1 ISQEHGRQLV
11 AGRAYS
17 MYRVIPTETFVWR
30 VWSLRFAVCVVAVVL
45 TSLVPFRGLAQAF
58 LPRKGEGSVAMTYQS
73 VHVAGHFLEDG
84 SRFPAYQSRANNM
97 IFGLEYGLTD
107 RLALDA
113 SLPYMLTKYTGKE
126 VPLNLPINVL
136 DDGTYHGTFQ
146 DFQFGLRYNVQ
157 RRHFA
162 VTPFFTVVLPSHAYK
177 TVGEAAAGANLR
189 QLISGVYTGRLLN
202 PVIPRT
208 YVEGMYSYAVVEK
221 AANID
226 LNRSNTE
233 LNAGYFIT
241 PSLSANFLW
250 RGQWTHGG
258 LNFSEILQG
267 SSSEVVRQMDRVT
280 RQNFYHV
287 GVGAGFSLTESVST
301 HFTLVK
307 FGSGQNAHYG
317 EGFFAGVSW
326 RFTAN

>member
-1 ISQEHGRQLV
+1 
-11 AGRAYS
+11 
-17 MYRVIPTETFVWR
+17 MYRPIVSQHFDSRPWRRCFV
-30 VWSLRFAVCVVAVVL
+30 VGVVVVAL
-45 TSLVPFRGLAQAF
+45 LSLASFQSSAQAF
-58 LPRKGEGSVAMTYQS
+58 LPKKGEGSVAITYQD

-84 SRFPAYQSRANNM
+84 SRLPVYQSRANNM
-97 IFGLEYGLTD
+97 ILGLEYGLAD

-126 VPLNLPINVL
+126 VPLNLPLNVL
-136 DDGTYHGTFQ
+136 DDGAYHGTFQ
-146 DFQFGLRYNVQ
+146 DFQFGLRYNIQ

-162 VTPFFTVVLPSHAYK
+162 VTPFLTVVLPSHAYR

-189 QLISGVYTGRLLN
+189 QLITGAYTGRLLN
-202 PVIPRT
+202 PIVPRT
-208 YVEGMYSYAVVEK
+208 YIQGMYSYAVVEK
-221 AANID
+221 AANIP

-233 LNAGYFIT
+233 LTAGYFIT

-258 LNFSEILQG
+258 LSFSDILQG
-267 SSSEVVRQMDRVT
+267 SSSEVVRQLDRVT

-287 GVGAGFSLTESVST
+287 GGGAGLSLTESVST
-301 HFTLVK
+301 HFTFVK
-307 FGSGQNAHYG
+307 FVSGQNAHYG
-317 EGFFAGVSW
+317 EGIFAGISW